1 MNPVGNDLG
10 SVIDQLGLGAP
21 PVGPKK
27 KEPLGQDAFLTL
39 MITQLKSQNPLEPLK
54 NQEFLAQL
62 SQFTT
67 ASGVQDLKKSFDSLG
82 SALQSN
88 QALQASSL
96 VGRNVLINS
105 KQGYLPAA
113 GTGAR
118 TMQGVVELPNA
129 VGNLHVNIYNSAG
142 EVVRSVALGQQ
153 NAGQVS
159 YAWDGTNNAGQ
170 PLATGIYQVKAEA
183 TFNGKTYNFDTL
195 TVAPVESVT
204 IGRNGQGMTLNVGPL
219 GSVNLTDVRQI
230 F

>member
-21 PVGPKK
+21 PAGPKK

-39 MITQLKSQNPLEPLK
+39 MITQLKNQNPLEPMK

-82 SALQSN
+82 TALQSN

-96 VGRNVLINS
+96 VGRKVLIS
-105 KQGYLPAA
+105 SPQGYLPVA
-113 GTGAR
+113 GTGTR
-118 TMQGVVELPNA
+118 KMEGVVDLPNA
-129 VGNLHVNIYNSAG
+129 VGNLQVNIYNSAG
-142 EVVRSVALGQQ
+142 EVVQSVNLGQQ
-153 NAGQVS
+153 KAGQVS
-159 YAWDGTNNAGQ
+159 YAWDGTNKAGQ
-170 PLATGIYQVKAEA
+170 ALPAGIYQVKAEA

-195 TVAPVESVT
+195 TAAPVESVT
-204 IGRNGQGMTLNVGPL
+204 IGRNGQGMTLNIGPL
-219 GSVNLTDVRQI
+219 GSVNLDEVRKI

>member
-21 PVGPKK
+21 PAGPKK

-105 KQGYLPAA
+105 KQGYLPAI

-142 EVVRSVALGQQ
+142 EVVRSVDLGQQ
-153 NAGQVS
+153 SAGQVS
-159 YAWDGTNNAGQ
+159 YTWDGTNNAGQ
-170 PLATGIYQVKAEA
+170 PLAAGIYQVKAEA

>member
-21 PVGPKK
+21 PAGPKK

-39 MITQLKSQNPLEPLK
+39 MITQLKSQNPMEPLK

-82 SALQSN
+82 SSLQSN

-105 KQGYLPAA
+105 KQNYLPPS
-113 GTGAR
+113 G
-118 TMQGVVELPNA
+118 TMQGVVDLPDA
-129 VGNLHVNIYNSAG
+129 VGNLRVNVYNGAG
-142 EVVRSVALGQQ
+142 EVVRSIDLGQQ
-153 NAGQVS
+153 QAGQAL
-159 YAWDGTNNAGQ
+159 YAWDGTNSVGQ
-170 PLATGIYQVKAEA
+170 PVASGIYRVTAEA
-183 TFNGKTYNFDTL
+183 KYNGKTYSFDTL
-195 TVAPVESVT
+195 SIAPVKSVT
-204 IGRNGQGMTLNVGPL
+204 IGRNGQGMSLSVGAL
-219 GSVNLTDVRQI
+219 GSVNLSDVRQI